1 MKNLSSEKPAK
12 DLLPRIFSSLFL
24 FLSSFF
30 FLLFSFF
37 FSLPG
42 FSQTPVNFPRVPQ
55 TVREI
60 STVRQP
66 KDVSVQVFQ
75 DDPINV
81 KQYVLKNGL
90 TVLLSENHDVPQ
102 VFGMVVVKAGGKND
116 PADATGLAHYLEH
129 MLFKGTTTMGTI
141 SYEKEKPYLDKIN
154 DLYEELGKTADPEA
168 RKKIQKQINE
178 QSIEAGKFAIPN
190 EIDKLLGEIGS
201 TGTNAFTTEDYTAYH
216 NTFPSN
222 QMERW
227 LELYSH
233 RFEQPVFRLFQSELE
248 TVYEEKNRGNDNAFN
263 KLFETFLEKFYKK
276 HPYGQQTIIGK
287 TEHLKN
293 PPLKK
298 MYEYFNTYYVANNMA
313 LVLAGDFKAEEVL
326 PMIEKRFGDWRTGK
340 IPGYPEYKEDA
351 FNGREFLPLKMTPVK
366 MGVLGFRAPQNGH
379 KDRAAADVCN
389 HLLANDRQTGLI
401 DKLVIDGKFMG
412 AYVFPLIYNDYGA
425 NIILFVPKIV
435 GQKLESVEKMLL
447 EEIKKLKEGKVDE
460 EILNAAK
467 LAIKNDIQR
476 GWETNNER
484 VMQMAD
490 CFVQN
495 RSWGDYVKYEKEINA
510 VSKEDITRIAREYY
524 GDNYLCIF
532 SKMGFPKKEKLDKPG
547 FEPVIPKNEVKSEFR
562 NEFDRI
568 PSLAAQPKYVDLTKD
583 IHREKIAGGVDLNYV
598 RNPFNNIFSME
609 IKFGAGKYTIP
620 SLQYCPQYL
629 NMIGTDSLSA
639 NELKEK
645 FYKIGCT
652 CSFSVEEES
661 FSMNLEG
668 TEDNLEEAV
677 KLLNLFSQQA
687 KPDDKK
693 VKKLIDDLNGEKKI
707 ARREPSFIAQALQ
720 QFALYGKNS
729 HFLRELSSKELNS
742 LKGADLNEAFKQVQ
756 KYEITV
762 NYVGKKSPVE
772 VKRIFS
778 GNFKTEKNLMAR
790 TPKVVLD
797 RIPRNRNTVI
807 VCEKKDALQS
817 QIYFNIEGKPVSV
830 DEAPVVDAFN
840 NYFGGDMSS
849 LVFQEIREFRSLAY
863 STHAS
868 FECAPVNGKNSR
880 FWGYVGCQGDKTMD
894 ALAAMDS
901 LILFMP
907 RKEERM
913 SSIKASLIEK
923 SQSGRP
929 SFRSL
934 IEATEAWQEQGFSDD
949 PNKIKNTVYPNLDF
963 GDLCNF
969 YDNELRGKPVTIT
982 IVGDKKRF
990 DLKALEKYGKVE
1002 VVKEKD
1008 LFAN

>member
-1 MKNLSSEKPAK
+1 MKKTFSVIW
-12 DLLPRIFSSLFL
+12 LLCSVLA
-24 FLSSFF
+24 
-30 FLLFSFF
+30 
-37 FSLPG
+37 
-42 FSQTPVNFPRVPQ
+42 FSQTPIPVLHVPHN
-55 TVREI
+55 VKEI
-60 STVRQP
+60 STLRGMVRNP
-66 KDVSVQVFQ
+66 SVQTFSN
-75 DDPINV
+75 DPINV

-90 TVLLSENHDVPQ
+90 TVLLSENHDIPQ

-141 SYEKEKPYLDKIN
+141 NYEKEKPFLDKIN
-154 DLYEELGKTADPEA
+154 DLYEELGKTTDPEA

-178 QSIEAGKFAIPN
+178 QSLKAGEFAIPN

-201 TGTNAFTTEDYTAYH
+201 TGTNAFTTEDFTAYH

-227 LELYSH
+227 LEIYSH
-233 RFEQPVFRLFQSELE
+233 RFEKPVFRLFQSELE

-276 HPYGQQTIIGK
+276 HPYGQQTVIGK

-313 LVLAGDFKAEEVL
+313 LILAGDFVPEEIL
-326 PMIEKRFGDWRTGK
+326 PIIEKKFSDWRTGK
-340 IPGYPEYKEDA
+340 IPDYPEYKEDP
-351 FNGREFLPLKMTPVK
+351 FKGRELISLKMTPVK
-366 MGVLGFRAPQNGH
+366 MGVLGFRAPKNGH
-379 KDRAAADVCN
+379 KDRAAVDVCN
-389 HLLANDRQTGLI
+389 HLLSNDRQTGLI

-412 AYVFPLIYNDYGA
+412 TYIFPLPYNDYGA
-425 NIILFVPKIV
+425 NIMLFVPKIV
-435 GQKLESVEKMLL
+435 GQKLETVENMLL
-447 EEIKKLKEGKVDE
+447 DEIKKLHEGNFAG
-460 EILNAAK
+460 EILNAVK

-484 VMQMAD
+484 VMQLAD
-490 CFVQN
+490 CFAQN
-495 RSWGDYVKYEKEINA
+495 RSWGKYVKYEEEINS
-510 VSKEDITRIAREYY
+510 VSKEDVIRIAKEYY
-524 GDNYLCIF
+524 GNNFLCIH

-562 NEFDRI
+562 NDFDRI
-568 PSLAAQPKYVDLTKD
+568 SSSPAQPKYVDFKKD
-583 IHREKIAGGVDLNYV
+583 IYREKISAGVDLNFV
-598 RNPFNNIFSME
+598 RNPFNNIFNME
-609 IKFGAGKYTIP
+609 IKFGVGKYNIP
-620 SLQYCPQYL
+620 KLQYCPQYL
-629 NMIGTDSLSA
+629 NMIGADTFSA
-639 NELKEK
+639 NQIKEK

-652 CSFSVEEES
+652 FSFSVDEES
-661 FSMNLEG
+661 FSINLEG
-668 TEDNLEEAV
+668 AEENLEAAM
-677 KLLNLFSQQA
+677 KLLNLFS
-687 KPDDKK
+687 KKPSPDDKK
-693 VKKLIDDLNGEKKI
+693 VKKLIDDLNGEHKI
-707 ARREPSFIAQALQ
+707 SRREPSFIAEALQ
-720 QFALYGKNS
+720 QYALYGKNS
-729 HFLRELSSKELNS
+729 NHLRELTAKELQH
-742 LKGADLNEAFKQVQ
+742 LKGVDLTDAFMQAQ

-762 NYVGKKSPVE
+762 NYIGQINPKE

-778 GNFKTEKNLMAR
+778 ENFNTKENLISR

-797 RIPRNRNTVI
+797 RVARTQNTVI

-817 QIYFNIEGKPVSV
+817 QIYFNIEGKPLSI
-830 DEAPVVDAFN
+830 DEASVMDAFN

-868 FECAPVNGKNSR
+868 FDPAPLRGKNSN

-907 RKEERM
+907 KKEERM
-913 SSIKASLIEK
+913 ASVKNSLIEK
-923 SQSGRP
+923 SQSRRP
-929 SFRSL
+929 SFRNL
-934 IEATEAWQEQGFSDD
+934 IETTESWQEQGFPDD
-949 PNKIKNTVYPNLDF
+949 PNKIKNAVYPNLNF

-969 YDNELRGKPVTIT
+969 YDKEVKGKPITIT

-1008 LFAN
+1008 LFVN